1 MAGHGSNFEGSK
13 FAISPNAVRPAPCTM
28 STPQETYDA
37 MALAGA
43 AKIAMP
49 WHKQAIQGFMYVHS
63 IVQLQ
68 A

>member
-1 MAGHGSNFEGSK
+1 
-13 FAISPNAVRPAPCTM
+13 M

-43 AKIAMP
+43 AKITMP